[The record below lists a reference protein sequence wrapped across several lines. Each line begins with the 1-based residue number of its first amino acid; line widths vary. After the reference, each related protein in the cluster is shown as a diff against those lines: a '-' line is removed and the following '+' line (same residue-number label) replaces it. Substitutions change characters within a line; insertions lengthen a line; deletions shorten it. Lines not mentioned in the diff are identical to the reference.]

1 MATKTKAAANTVF
14 SVLGDTLE
22 SAAET
27 FEEATS
33 NSRDSAIRAAATTKR
48 ALGNGVHK
56 TAYGIAFGLVY
67 SAVFIT
73 EMLPKGNIIRR
84 GFIEGTEAALDSR
97 RKAQAARKAA
107 PKANKTDK
115 AEPVSAKPAAGPAKK
130 KTKTSARVRTTVD
143 NRAAQFEAASAGA
156 QRLPSFNRAS

>member
-27 FEEATS
+27 FEDATA
-33 NSRDSAIRAAATTKR
+33 NSRDSAKRAAATTKR

-56 TAYGIAFGLVY
+56 TAYGVAFGLVY
-67 SAVFIT
+67 SAVFVT

-84 GFIEGTEAALDSR
+84 GFIEGTEDALDSR
-97 RKAQAARKAA
+97 RKAQSVR
-107 PKANKTDK
+107 
-115 AEPVSAKPAAGPAKK
+115 KPAKTAGMDGAAHNVKPAPAAAKK
-130 KTKTSARVRTTVD
+130 KPKTSARVRKAVD
-143 NRAAQFEAASAGA
+143 SRAAQFDAAAAEA
-156 QRLPSFNRAS
+156 

>member
-27 FEEATS
+27 FEEATA
-33 NSRDSAIRAAATTKR
+33 NSRDSAKRAAATTKR

-67 SAVFIT
+67 SGVFIT
-73 EMLPKGNIIRR
+73 EMLPKGNLIRR
-84 GFIEGTEAALDSR
+84 GFIEGTEAAIDSR
-97 RKAQAARKAA
+97 RKAQTPRKTTR
-107 PKANKTDK
+107 KTA
-115 AEPVSAKPAAGPAKK
+115 AEPPAHPVTPAPIVAKK
-130 KTKTSARVRTTVD
+130 KPKTSARVRKTVE
-143 NRAAQFEAASAGA
+143 NRAAQFDAASAEA
-156 QRLPSFNRAS
+156 